1 VLVSRAMSTPAVTV
15 TPETSVKHA
24 AELMAGGGFTV
35 LPVVDEAQR
44 LVGIVSEGDLVADRF
59 PRDARWP
66 SDRRVTAPAGHVGD
80 VMTKRVVTATPL
92 QDVRELLT
100 HMRSGRV
107 RAVPVCERDAVIGV
121 VTYQDM
127 IKVLARADERIAADV
142 RRRLA
147 IYTTPGRFTTEVQ
160 DGTVV
165 LTDAKADRDE
175 WHTIRV
181 LAEQIPGVVRA
192 RVVAAAQ
199 DGD

>member
-24 AELMAGGGFTV
+24 AELMASHGFTV
-35 LPVVDEAQR
+35 LPVVDASLA
-44 LVGIVSEGDLVADRF
+44 LVGVVSEGDLVADRF

-66 SDRRVTAPAGHVGD
+66 SDRRVTAPAGEVGA
-80 VMTKRVVTATPL
+80 VMTRRVVTASPME
-92 QDVRELLT
+92 DVRELLAR
-100 HMRSGRV
+100 MRSQRV
-107 RAVPVCERDAVIGV
+107 RAVPVCERDSVVGV
-121 VTYQDM
+121 VTFQDLV
-127 IKVLARADERIAADV
+127 KVLARADDRIAADV

-147 IYTTPGRFTTEVQ
+147 VYTTPGRFTTDVR

-165 LTDAKADRDE
+165 LTDRMADRDE

-192 RVVAAAQ
+192 QVVAATQ
-199 DGD
+199 DGG